1 MPHRRSLLA
10 LGALR
15 PFAGLSRPALAQIAG
30 DWRPERSLSMIVAF
44 AAGGGTDIAA
54 RLIGRFMER
63 DLGQAI
69 VVLNR
74 PGAAGELGF
83 AELARAR
90 PDGYTIGFI
99 NTPHIATIPIE
110 RRARFALRDFAPIAN
125 IVDDPSGLWVMPN
138 SPYRTLADLI
148 EDAKRRP
155 ETIGYGTTGVGSDDH
170 LAVLALERAAGIRML
185 HVPYSGGAPIR
196 TSLAAGTI
204 PVASTNLSDCI
215 NDWRQGSLRPLV
227 QMGATRWDRAPE
239 LPTARELGYDIVE
252 GSMRGMAAPAGV
264 PAPVLARLALAVQRT
279 VAHPD
284 FKAQAAQ
291 QNLPLRFLGPD
302 AFADELNALDTRS
315 RALWSRHPWHE

>member
-10 LGALR
+10 LGALA
-15 PFAGLSRPALAQIAG
+15 PLAGLSRAALAQAAAG
-30 DWRPERSLSMIVAF
+30 WQPDRPISMIVAF
-44 AAGGGTDIAA
+44 SAGGGTDIAA

-63 DLGQAI
+63 DLGQSI

-74 PGAAGELGF
+74 PGASGEIGF

-99 NTPHIATIPIE
+99 NTPHITTIPIE

-125 IVDDPSGLWVMPN
+125 IVDDPDGLWVLAN

-170 LAVLALERAAGIRML
+170 LAMLALERAAGIKMI
-185 HVPYSGGAPIR
+185 HVPYAGSAQIKQN
-196 TSLAAGTI
+196 LASGTI
-204 PVASTNLSDCI
+204 PVACTNLGDCI
-215 NDWRQGSLRPLV
+215 TDWRQGTMRPLV
-227 QMGATRWDRAPE
+227 QMGATRWELAPE
-239 LPTARELGYDIVE
+239 LPTLRELGYDVVE

-279 VAHPD
+279 VENPE
-284 FKAQAAQ
+284 FQAQAVQ
-291 QNLPLRFLGPD
+291 QNLPLRFLGPE
-302 AFADELNALDTRS
+302 AFADELNALDVRY
-315 RALWSRHPWHE
+315 RELWSRHPWRD